1 MANATDARI
10 SVALP
15 GHPKTK
21 KLARRL
27 GDAGPLH
34 CIYLFLWT
42 AANRS
47 NGDLSG
53 MTDEDIEL
61 AINWTGEPD
70 VFVAAMAAVGFL
82 DGQEGQR
89 RIHDWDDHNAW
100 AAGAGD
106 RSMRSKFAV
115 ACREYG
121 RARALK
127 MYPEYAARL
136 AVDNGKMSGKGGADD
151 VGVHSGDENG
161 STGSSNGSGVDHPV
175 DQSRRCP
182 LPFPSDTDTV
192 SVTDTLPSQEHE
204 PTDVGLSAAG
214 GDAAADDRGTDGGK
228 QSQDLLGKVPRKN
241 GPPPCPH
248 LKIIDLYHEILP
260 ELTEVRVW
268 EGDRE
273 RKLAARW
280 KSDAE
285 RQNLDW
291 WKAFF
296 GSVREMPFLM
306 GERTGRDGRGFTC
319 TLEWLVSPKNFAK
332 VIEGNY
338 LDVRR

>member
-27 GDAGPLH
+27 GAAGPLY
-34 CIYLFLWT
+34 CIYLFLWAT
-42 AANRS
+42 ANRS
-47 NGDLSG
+47 DGDLAG

-61 AINWTGEPD
+61 AIDWTGEEFA
-70 VFVAAMAAVGFL
+70 FVRGMAEAGFL
-82 DGQEGQR
+82 DGEEGNR
-89 RIHDWDDHNAW
+89 RIHDWDEHNPW
-100 AAGAGD
+100 AAGAAS
-106 RSMRSKFAV
+106 RSQKAKWANLCKYQGKEEAERKMPAYAKRLRDASKDAS
-115 ACREYG
+115 EG
-121 RARALK
+121 SSK
-127 MYPEYAARL
+127 
-136 AVDNGKMSGKGGADD
+136 DGKGSNDGPIGSPTGDPIRSGNSD
-151 VGVHSGDENG
+151 VGTPPYPSPIP
-161 STGSSNGSGVDHPV
+161 SPS
-175 DQSRRCP
+175 P
-182 LPFPSDTDTV
+182 LPNPSPED
-192 SVTDTLPSQEHE
+192 E
-204 PTDVGLSAAG
+204 PTVVGLSAAG
-214 GDAAADDRGTDGGK
+214 GGAAADDRGTDGGND
-228 QSQDLLGKVPRKN
+228 SQDLLGKVPRKN
-241 GPPPCPH
+241 GQPPCPH

-285 RQNLDW
+285 RQSLDW
-291 WKAFF
+291 WRAFF

-306 GERTGRDGRGFTC
+306 GERTGRDGRAFTC